1 MDDIQVAVVPAAGL
15 GTRFLPGTKVLP
27 KEIFPV
33 VDRPVIEFCVD
44 EATLAGIGQIVLVT
58 SPGKELLLRHFSPAQ
73 TLEAHLEERGK
84 LDLLKRVRAIGRGA
98 TFSEVIQ
105 DQPHGLGHAVLTA
118 RGLIGDRYFAAL
130 LPDDIFVAPEPVI
143 GQMMAVHR
151 ELGCT
156 VLAVR
161 RVPIEAIG
169 RYGSI
174 RYSRNEGPV
183 YDVEGLV
190 EKPRPDEA
198 PSDLAVMGRYVLSPR
213 IFDALERTGRGAGGE
228 IQLTDGIQ
236 NLLKDER
243 VVALE
248 YAADY
253 FDVGTIP
260 GFLKTAIAF
269 GRADPAI
276 REDLEEYLLRLLD
289 SPADR
294 PPPTG

>member
-1 MDDIQVAVVPAAGL
+1 MDDVQVAVVPAAGL

-44 EATLAGIGQIVLVT
+44 EATLSGISQVVLVT
-58 SPGKELLLRHFSPAQ
+58 SSGKELLLRHFSPAH
-73 TLEAHLEERGK
+73 TLESHLEERGK
-84 LDLLKRVRAIGRGA
+84 TDLLGRVRAIGRGA

-105 DQPHGLGHAVLTA
+105 EEPLGLGHAVLTA
-118 RGLIGDRYFAAL
+118 RGLIGERYFAAL
-130 LPDDIFVAPEPVI
+130 LPDDIFVGSQPVI
-143 GQMMAVHR
+143 GQMLAVHR
-151 ELGCT
+151 ELGCS

-161 RVPIEAIG
+161 RVPLEAIG

-174 RYSRNEGPV
+174 RYSRSEGPI
-183 YDVEGLV
+183 YEVEGLV
-190 EKPRPDEA
+190 EKPRPEEA

-213 IFDALERTGRGAGGE
+213 VFDALERTARGAGGE

-248 YAADY
+248 YEADY

-269 GRADPAI
+269 GRADPTM
-276 REDLEEYLLRLLD
+276 RDDLEEYLRRLLD